1 MTTTSSHPSETIP
14 IARWAHRL
22 RERGLASLAL
32 TLLEAG
38 EPWWEV
44 GGLAFAGGRFLLTP
58 WVSDDTLRAL
68 GALLEDRSQREAL
81 ARALQQ
87 HTGASSP

>member
-1 MTTTSSHPSETIP
+1 MTMTSSHPSETTP
-14 IARWAHRL
+14 IARWARWL

-44 GGLAFAGGRFLLTP
+44 GALAFAGGRFLLTP
-58 WVSDDTLRAL
+58 WISDDTLRAL
-68 GALLEDRSQREAL
+68 EALLEDRSQREAFV
-81 ARALQQ
+81 RALQ
-87 HTGASSP
+87 